1 MPNQIN
7 ANTDIF
13 KQNQN
18 DVFGDGKDDT
28 TSGNAG
34 GVVVCS
40 QVEGQFL
47 TKAATDGDLS
57 VDPFTINTMANTAGD
72 ANIGYS
78 IVYLLRLLPRIVQ
91 GVFDKLPALV
101 GGKIPVDTGTAT
113 TLAQIRDRTLA
124 TATASNTSAAN
135 AAATFTIAAPGAG
148 NYIDLAHLYFGYSA
162 APTAGTLTISATG
175 LTSIVIP
182 VTAQGAGFLPMPIR
196 IPVNTACTVTLA
208 AGGSGVVGRVNASYA
223 VRGA

>member
-7 ANTDIF
+7 ANTNIF

-34 GVVVCS
+34 GIVTVSLSDGRKSTSPSV
-40 QVEGQFL
+40 
-47 TKAATDGDLS
+47 DGDLQTIDTAS
-57 VDPFTINTMANTAGD
+57 EVMATDPTANTTGNAT
-72 ANIGYS
+72 IGYS
-78 IVYLLRLLPRIVQ
+78 RNFLLRWIAKILQ
-91 GVFDKLPALV
+91 V
-101 GGKIPVDTGTAT
+101 GLG
-113 TLAQIRDRTLA
+113 QIRDRTLA

-175 LTSIVIP
+175 LTSIVVP
-182 VTAQGAGFLPMPIR
+182 VTAAGTGFLPMPLR

-208 AGGSGVVGRVNASYA
+208 AGGSGVVGIVNASYA